1 MTLTLSPEMEAR
13 VHKVAKMLRHTPVE
27 AVLEM
32 LNQALCQ
39 YEYARYEIGEEEAQ
53 EIIVALQQSADD
65 FAAGRSILL
74 EEFEAQVQERRR
86 TRRID
91 GVKDTL

>member
-1 MTLTLSPEMEAR
+1 MTLTLATDMEAR
-13 VHKVAKMLRHTPVE
+13 VHKVAKMLRHTPTE

-74 EEFEAQVQERRR
+74 EEFEAQIQERRKAKR
-86 TRRID
+86 SNGSEEAI
-91 GVKDTL
+91 